1 MPPYIVFSALF
12 HCSLYRGACHC
23 AGCYLF
29 WKFGIVL
36 SCRTE
41 AEIFA
46 ADTANTYEV
55 RQALVENDLESRY
68 PRRNH
73 LTKIAK
79 MCYYMPTFSLRD
91 RFAYRKWTS
100 KLHLVCF
107 TIFCR
112 GCSLY
117 VAKCLAK
124 VAGRRKA
131 ENAGNLRWCKV
142 GFGQ

>member
-1 MPPYIVFSALF
+1 MANYWWLVVILII
-12 HCSLYRGACHC
+12 
-23 AGCYLF
+23 F
-29 WKFGIVL
+29 WLIRKRR
-36 SCRTE
+36 RT
-41 AEIFA
+41 A
-46 ADTANTYEV
+46 AAVWQIQN
-55 RQALVENDLESRY
+55 
-68 PRRNH
+68 RRKQN
-73 LTKIAK
+73 KE
-79 MCYYMPTFSLRD
+79 MPTFSLRD

-100 KLHLVCF
+100 KFHLVCF